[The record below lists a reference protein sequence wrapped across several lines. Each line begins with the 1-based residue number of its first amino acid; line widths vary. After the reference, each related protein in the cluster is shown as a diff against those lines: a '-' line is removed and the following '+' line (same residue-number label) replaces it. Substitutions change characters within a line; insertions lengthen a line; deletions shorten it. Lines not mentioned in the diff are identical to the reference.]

1 MNIST
6 SYTKGLTQ
14 DLKILYHI
22 YVDKKYLFLNDKF
35 FYLCNNTY
43 GRLLMSKS
51 NHYVNITTEE
61 SREDDSSVRS
71 KSDVRLNLLDGK
83 FKRLL
88 DLQFQY
94 TSNTNSNLNVKHEI
108 RDDVWNL
115 FRVLVESDNFDNDT
129 KTLITRTL
137 RKEIERRVRFVK

>member
-1 MNIST
+1 
-6 SYTKGLTQ
+6 
-14 DLKILYHI
+14 
-22 YVDKKYLFLNDKF
+22 
-35 FYLCNNTY
+35 
-43 GRLLMSKS
+43 MSKS